1 MRTKLIPTLLTATV
15 VSAASITPVFAQNEA
30 TEFFLELNSAADTAA
45 SDCRLTYVATN
56 RTGTGLDDAAYEVAV
71 FDGNGIVSRIL
82 VLAFGALPEGKTRVV
97 QFDIAGQT
105 CADTSRIV
113 VNDVATC
120 TPSDPGS
127 AADVCLSQLATSSR
141 AAIQF
146 GL

>member
-1 MRTKLIPTLLTATV
+1 MSYRLIPALLTAFA

-30 TEFFLELNSAADTAA
+30 EEFFLELNSAADTAT

-56 RTGTGLDDAAYEVAV
+56 RTGTGLDQASYEVAV

-105 CADTSRIV
+105 CADTSRII
-113 VNDVATC
+113 VNDVAAC
-120 TPSDPGS
+120 TPTDTATAGDFCMSS
-127 AADVCLSQLATSSR
+127 LATSSR

>member
-1 MRTKLIPTLLTATV
+1 MRTRLIPALLTAMA
-15 VSAASITPVFAQNEA
+15 VSATSVTPVFAQNEA
-30 TEFFLELNSAADTAA
+30 TDFFLELNSAADTAS

-56 RTGTGLDDAAYEVAV
+56 RTGTGLDNAAYEVAV

-113 VNDVATC
+113 VNDVASC
-120 TPSDPGS
+120 TPSDP
-127 AADVCLSQLATSSR
+127 ANTADVCMSQLATSSR

>member
-1 MRTKLIPTLLTATV
+1 MITRQISALLTATAV
-15 VSAASITPVFAQNEA
+15 LATSITPVFAQNEA
-30 TEFFLELNSAADTAA
+30 DAFFLELNSAADTTTG
-45 SDCRLTYVATN
+45 DCRLTYVATN
-56 RTGTGLDDAAYEVAV
+56 RTSTGLDEASFEVAV
-71 FDGNGIVSRIL
+71 FDGDGIVSRIL

-113 VNDVATC
+113 VNDVAAC
-120 TPSDPGS
+120 NVVDPATT
-127 AADVCLSQLATSSR
+127 AAHCMSTLATSSR

>member
-1 MRTKLIPTLLTATV
+1 MRTRLISALLTAAA
-15 VSAASITPVFAQNEA
+15 VSAVFITPVFAQNEA

-56 RTGTGLDDAAYEVAV
+56 RTGTGLTDASYEVAV

-113 VNDVATC
+113 VNDVAAC
-120 TPSDPGS
+120 TPSDPAT
-127 AADVCLSQLATSSR
+127 AADVCMTQLATSSR